1 MRAEARALN
10 GLAAPRA
17 SLTATPTAANR
28 SGGSAGGPISAGR
41 VSGVGSAADTQQ
53 LGPSGANGKETWSLC
68 CKVYPCSKR
77 LTEWTEKLWSDYV
90 QTSPHEQRLVVCD
103 NNLSAQRAQ
112 SWRDL
117 MLHKYKTLTWLLP
130 PNVTDSLQA
139 IDSGIGQRLVA
150 LYNDEQDSEPKTSM
164 EIWICGSQPR

>member
-1 MRAEARALN
+1 M
-10 GLAAPRA
+10 
-17 SLTATPTAANR
+17 
-28 SGGSAGGPISAGR
+28 
-41 VSGVGSAADTQQ
+41 
-53 LGPSGANGKETWSLC
+53 
-68 CKVYPCSKR
+68 
-77 LTEWTEKLWSDYV
+77 
-90 QTSPHEQRLVVCD
+90 VCD
-103 NNLSAQRAQ
+103 NNLSAQCAQ